1 MSSPAVSSWKST
13 FTNVPPL
20 TKSVSTAVTVM
31 TALGLVLRFRD
42 MALLSHAD
50 SDTLIDADGNVYQ
63 AAEDALIPLLALVP
77 VSRDKSLILLYLC
90 VLQPQGSVSLLDI
103 CYSFIFREER
113 YPGKEFI
120 NNDSFHDTFENNTA
134 PRTSFYAINITI
146 LLGSGKYLE
155 RAWGSREFFKF
166 LAVTSVG
173 TMLSIYF
180 TCLFEYIVR
189 GNEHLLYDTQAYGL
203 TAVLAGF
210 LIGFKQLV
218 PEHLVTLWG
227 LFSVRVK
234 TLPML
239 FATFMIFESLL
250 ARNQVQLMMAI
261 YGLFI
266 AWVYSRFFKI
276 QDGVRGDRSETFSFA
291 SFFPEAAQPPVKA
304 LSNVVFGIF
313 VSLRILS
320 PVGFGANFER
330 DLENPQMPGMVLP
343 MAQPASLRAE
353 AERRRALAL
362 KALDMR
368 LHAAA
373 GNSASL
379 PGLSQKTFLGPT
391 PSAGNNPISFST
403 SLHSE
408 STSSASK
415 AATESDVLFETGV
428 MDEDEP
434 VTAATT
440 QQPGEATSSN
450 SDGKSSQ

>member
-42 MALLSHAD
+42 MALLNHAD
-50 SDTLIDADGNVYQ
+50 NDTLIDADGNVYQ
-63 AAEDALIPLLALVP
+63 AAEDALVPLLALVP
-77 VSRDKSLILLYLC
+77 VSY
-90 VLQPQGSVSLLDI
+90 VLWIRCDM
-103 CYSFIFREER
+103 
-113 YPGKEFI
+113 PGY
-120 NNDSFHDTFENNTA
+120 A
-134 PRTSFYAINITI
+134 YAINITI

-391 PSAGNNPISFST
+391 PSAGNNPISFPT